1 MRPRGVAQ
9 ALLALHGQGTQGDFR
24 NAALWHWLVPR
35 IPPDARVL
43 DAGAGTG
50 YMARLLGRRGNPTVA
65 LEPDPTLADFAE
77 QSIAQE
83 ALEVAVVRDALGAG
97 SLSRLGTFERILCL
111 DVLGYVP
118 DEAPLLGELA
128 TMIEPGGRLLV
139 SAPAL
144 PILLGKRDD
153 SLGVLRRYS
162 PARLR
167 RVLTTAGF
175 RVHELRF
182 WNAAGVLPFAI
193 AERLLRRPLP
203 LGLRLP
209 GNGRLRRFTQGA
221 LRRLLELEARTW
233 VPLGLTLLA
242 SCGTSSRRRR

>member
-1 MRPRGVAQ
+1 MRPRGAAD

-24 NAALWHWLVPR
+24 NAALWQWLVPR

-77 QSIAQE
+77 QALAHE
-83 ALEVAVVRDALGAG
+83 ALEVSVVRDALGAG
-97 SLSRLGTFERILCL
+97 SLARLGTFERILCL
-111 DVLGYVP
+111 DVLGYVR

-128 TMIEPGGRLLV
+128 TMLEPGGRLLV

-144 PILLGKRDD
+144 PFLLGRRDV
-153 SLGVLRRYS
+153 SLGVLRRYT
-162 PARLR
+162 PGRLR
-167 RVLTTAGF
+167 RVLTSAGF
-175 RVHELRF
+175 KVHELRF
-182 WNAAGVLPFAI
+182 WNAAGVLPFTV

-203 LGLRLP
+203 VRLRLP
-209 GNGRLRRFTQGA
+209 GGGRLRRLTQGA
-221 LRRLLELEARTW
+221 LRHLLELEARTW

-242 SCGTSSRRRR
+242 SCGTGSRRRR